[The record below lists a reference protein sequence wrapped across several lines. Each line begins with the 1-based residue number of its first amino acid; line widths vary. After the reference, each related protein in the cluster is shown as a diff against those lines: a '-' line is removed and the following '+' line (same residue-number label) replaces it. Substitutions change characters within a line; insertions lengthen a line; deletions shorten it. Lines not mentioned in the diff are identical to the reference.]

1 MVCEELGCERTDGLH
16 HVWFDREAIVLC
28 GPHRLDVLFHEIPLK
43 GGRTTNDLNRYD
55 SQGRRV
61 FLSSFDYPPPP
72 YLEGCGC
79 AQCDRA
85 EKLLASNERLR
96 LVYGRADVEGKG

>member
-1 MVCEELGCERTDGLH
+1 MVCEALDCERTDDLH

-28 GPHRLDVLFHEIPLK
+28 RAHRLDVLFHEVPLK
-43 GGRTTNDLNRYD
+43 GGRATGDLNRYD

-79 AQCDRA
+79 AQCDRT
-85 EKLLASNERLR
+85 EKLLAGRLR
-96 LVYGRADVEGKG
+96 LAYGRADVEGKG